1 MKQKP
6 YNSVLKDYNR
16 VMRIFEFV
24 NYVYL
29 DQIQKFEFK
38 YVSKYIKSKNIFNKI
53 VYDFELT
60 NKLLNEGDILNAIS
74 ILRNT
79 YENIMYI
86 IATSYDKTFKV
97 KIGSS
102 PGDYRIV
109 LENNCKKLFSNMIE
123 KEDFNNIY
131 KYLCK
136 VLHPS
141 SLKEL
146 MSYLE
151 NTKKYNMV
159 MTKNIKYIMI
169 LIEYIYLDF
178 LLKRLNRKSE
188 LCENLIRVSSYIAVV
203 NIVYFLQNCNLKY
216 LSQRKFLYLDVNSEY
231 IKNACDGFNDFRESL
246 IKDEKEILKELNELA
261 KETDIQIIESEYK
274 EKFTEILSNK
284 IIK

>member
-16 VMRIFEFV
+16 VMKTFEFV

-102 PGDYRIV
+102 PGDYRTV

-159 MTKNIKYIMI
+159 MTKNIKYIMV

-203 NIVYFLQNCNLKY
+203 NIIYFLQNCNLKY

-246 IKDEKEILKELNELA
+246 IKDEKEILKELRELA
-261 KETDIQIIESEYK
+261 KETDVQIIESEYK
-274 EKFTEILSNK
+274 ETFTEILSDK